1 MGLDNGI
8 ILYCSDEDYLKFPYP
23 NERDLGEEYKHIA
36 YWRKCWNIRGDIIET
51 FHFENEGGGGIIR
64 LEDIPKLIEIL
75 KPYLNEL
82 YWNENNDSI
91 WDYEDMFD
99 KTYEILINLEYL
111 KKYLKDNPNVKC
123 EFYDSY

>member
-23 NERDLGEEYKHIA
+23 DVRDLGDEYKHVA
-36 YWRKCWNIRGDIIET
+36 YWRKCWNIRDDILKGLHYKDGDSSTID
-51 FHFENEGGGGIIR
+51 
-64 LEDIPKLIEIL
+64 LEDIPKIIRLL
-75 KPYLNEL
+75 KPYLNEN
-82 YWNENNDSI
+82 YWNENDDSI
-91 WDYEDMFD
+91 WSYEEMFD
-99 KTYEILINLEYL
+99 KTYETLINLEYL

>member
-23 NERDLGEEYKHIA
+23 DTDDLGETYKHIA
-36 YWRKCWNIRGDIIET
+36 YWRKCWNIRRDIINKLHYKDGEYS
-51 FHFENEGGGGIIR
+51 NID
-64 LEDIPKLIEIL
+64 LEDISALIRIL
-75 KPYLNEL
+75 KPYLNEN

-91 WDYEDMFD
+91 WTYEEMFD

-111 KKYLKDNPNVKC
+111 KKYLKDNPGVKC

>member
-23 NERDLGEEYKHIA
+23 DTDDLGKTCKHIA
-36 YWRKCWNIRGDIIET
+36 YWRKCWNIRRDIINKLHYKDGEYSNIDL
-51 FHFENEGGGGIIR
+51 EDVSALIR
-64 LEDIPKLIEIL
+64 LL
-75 KPYLNEL
+75 KPYLNEN
-82 YWNENNDSI
+82 YWNENDDSI
-91 WDYEDMFD
+91 WDYEEMFD

-111 KKYLKDNPNVKC
+111 KKYMKDNPSVKC

>member
-23 NERDLGEEYKHIA
+23 DEIDLGKKYKRIA
-36 YWRKCWNIRGDIIET
+36 YWRKCWNIRNDIVET
-51 FHFENEGGGGIIR
+51 FHFEDGEGGPIE
-64 LEDIPKLIEIL
+64 LEDISRLIEII

-82 YWNENNDSI
+82 YWNENDDSI
-91 WDYEDMFD
+91 WEYDEMFD
-99 KTYEILINLEYL
+99 KTYEILVNLEYL
-111 KKYLKDNPNVKC
+111 KKYLRENPSVKC

>member
-23 NERDLGEEYKHIA
+23 DTADLGETYKHIA
-36 YWRKCWNIRGDIIET
+36 YWRKCWNIRRDIINKLHYKDGDT
-51 FHFENEGGGGIIR
+51 STID
-64 LEDIPKLIEIL
+64 LEDVSALIRIL
-75 KPYLNEL
+75 KPYLNEN
-82 YWNENNDSI
+82 YWNENDDSI
-91 WDYEDMFD
+91 WSYEEMFD

>member
-23 NERDLGEEYKHIA
+23 DERDLGENYKHIA
-36 YWRKCWNIRGDIIET
+36 YWRKCWNIRNDIVQT
-51 FHFENEGGGGIIR
+51 LHFEDREGGPIE
-64 LEDIPKLIEIL
+64 LEDISRLIEII

-82 YWNENNDSI
+82 YWNENDDSI
-91 WDYEDMFD
+91 WEYDEMFD
-99 KTYEILINLEYL
+99 KTYEILVNLEYL
-111 KKYLKDNPNVKC
+111 KKYLKENPCVKC